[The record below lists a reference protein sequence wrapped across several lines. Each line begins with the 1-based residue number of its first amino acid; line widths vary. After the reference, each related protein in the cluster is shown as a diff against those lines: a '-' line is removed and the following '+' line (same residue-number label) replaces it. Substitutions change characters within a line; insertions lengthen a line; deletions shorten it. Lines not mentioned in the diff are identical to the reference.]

1 MSTSATREQQV
12 MRKMAWRLMPLL
24 IVMFLIAFID
34 RQNVGF
40 AKLEMVQ
47 ALGMTEAAYGLG
59 ASLFFIGYLLFEVP
73 STLALHRFGAR
84 TWLARI
90 MMTWGIVTV
99 LMAFT
104 KSLPVFYSFRFALG
118 VAEAGFY
125 PGVIYYLTQWF
136 PQSARTRVL
145 GLFTLGSSLAN
156 MLGSLVGGLLLS
168 LGGTFGMAGWQWV
181 FLATGIP
188 AILIAVVALKY
199 LPSSVKE
206 ANFLSQEEKDLVL
219 SALEREASP
228 EAKGS
233 RPWAALLDP
242 KVIMFAATYM
252 LMSTSLYG
260 VTYWM
265 PTLVKSWGAS
275 SSANGLLNMIPW
287 ALATLLLLWLPG
299 KLKREQVVL
308 KAMVVIAGIGV
319 VCFASSLV
327 LPTVAWRFVALC
339 LGGACIPLLYPC
351 FWSLPPRFF
360 SGARAAASVAA
371 INCIGNLG
379 GFFGQNLM
387 PYVGKVTNSH
397 VAPMLVPTA
406 CLFALAIGTAIAW
419 TLTGHRRRVRA
430 TGGQIDAA

>member
-1 MSTSATREQQV
+1 MSTAVIREQQV

-90 MMTWGIVTV
+90 MITWGVITV

-136 PQSARTRVL
+136 PQSYRTRVL

-156 MLGSLVGGLLLS
+156 MLGSLVGGMLLS
-168 LGGTFGMAGWQWV
+168 LGGTLGLAGWQWV

-188 AILIAVVALKY
+188 AILIAFVALKF
-199 LPSSVKE
+199 LPSSVKQ
-206 ANFLSQEEKDLVL
+206 ATFLSRDEQDMVIA
-219 SALEREASP
+219 ALEREASP
-228 EAKGS
+228 EAKES

-242 KVIMFAATYM
+242 KVLMFAATYM
-252 LMSTSLYG
+252 MMSTSLYG

-265 PTLVKSWGAS
+265 PTLVKSWGVS
-275 SSANGLLNMIPW
+275 SSVNGLLNMIPW

-299 KLKREQVVL
+299 KLKREPVVL
-308 KAMVVIAGIGV
+308 KAMVVVAGIGV

-327 LPTVAWRFVALC
+327 LPTVSLRFIALC

-387 PYVGKVTNSH
+387 PYVGKVSNSH

-406 CLFALAIGTAIAW
+406 CLLALAIGTAIAS
-419 TLTGHRRRVRA
+419 VV
-430 TGGQIDAA
+430 GGNRKAALASSTVSL

>member
-1 MSTSATREQQV
+1 MSTSVTPEQQV
-12 MRKMAWRLMPLL
+12 MKKVAWRLMPLL
-24 IVMFLIAFID
+24 IVMFLISFID

-40 AKLEMVQ
+40 AKLEMVH

-90 MMTWGIVTV
+90 MITWGIVTV

-104 KSLPVFYSFRFALG
+104 RSLPVFYSFRFALG

-136 PQSARTRVL
+136 PQSYRTRVL
-145 GLFTLGSSLAN
+145 GFFTLGSSLAN

-168 LGGTFGMAGWQWV
+168 LGGTLGLAGWQWV
-181 FLATGIP
+181 FIATGIP
-188 AILIAVVALKY
+188 AILIAFVALKY
-199 LPSSVKE
+199 LPGSVRE
-206 ANFLSQEEKDLVL
+206 AAFLSPDEKHLVL
-219 SALEREASP
+219 AALEREASVQ
-228 EAKGS
+228 AKAS
-233 RPWAALLDP
+233 RPWAALVDP
-242 KVIMFAATYM
+242 KVLLFAATYM

-265 PTLVKSWGAS
+265 PTLVKSYGVS
-275 SSANGLLNMIPW
+275 SSVNGLLNMIPW

-299 KLKREQVVL
+299 KLKRERVVL
-308 KAMVVIAGIGV
+308 KAMSVVAGIGV

-327 LPTVAWRFVALC
+327 LPTASLRFAALC

-371 INCIGNLG
+371 INAICNLG
-379 GFFGQNLM
+379 GFAGQNLM
-387 PYVGKVTNSH
+387 PYVGKATNSH

-406 CLFALAIGTAIAW
+406 CLLVLAVGTAVAW
-419 TLTGHRRRVRA
+419 SIGARRRA
-430 TGGQIDAA
+430 TLASATLSP